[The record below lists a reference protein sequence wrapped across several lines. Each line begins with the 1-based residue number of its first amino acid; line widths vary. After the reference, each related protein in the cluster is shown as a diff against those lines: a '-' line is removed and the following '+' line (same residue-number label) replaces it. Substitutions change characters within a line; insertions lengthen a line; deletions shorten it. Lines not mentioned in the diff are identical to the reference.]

1 MLDGRYAARTA
12 ARGDRA
18 AELVLLGFIL
28 HVKQNVQLVRAQRMA
43 ENPTDKK
50 GKKSN

>member
-1 MLDGRYAARTA
+1 MLQM
-12 ARGDRA
+12 
-18 AELVLLGFIL
+18 
-28 HVKQNVQLVRAQRMA
+28 KQNVQLVRAQRMA